1 MHQSS
6 AGRKESKQMNVRGVH
21 GPDCTAAETNT
32 PADVQPPRGTISGVH
47 PDYLRPQT
55 HSLSTFG
62 KISEVSRQ
70 IVWMLAALLQPN
82 GLFTDALRSPSVQR
96 RNGTL

>member
-1 MHQSS
+1 MHQRS
-6 AGRKESKQMNVRGVH
+6 AGRKESKQMDVH
-21 GPDCTAAETNT
+21 HPDCTAAETNA
-32 PADVQPPRGTISGVH
+32 PADVQPPGGTISGVR

-70 IVWMLAALLQPN
+70 IVWVLAALLQPN
-82 GLFTDALRSPSVQR
+82 GLFADALRSPGVQR
-96 RNGTL
+96 RSGTL